1 MDAKPQKASNFLL
14 DVTINKFILK
24 EVGCMQEMFIHAEE
38 VRKLLGISRSKAYGI
53 VRQLN
58 DELKER
64 GLITLNDKVSRKY
77 FMEKIYGSENAD
89 KQ

>member
-1 MDAKPQKASNFLL
+1 
-14 DVTINKFILK
+14 
-24 EVGCMQEMFIHAEE
+24 MQEMFIHAEE
-38 VRKLLGISRSKAYGI
+38 VRELLGISRSKAYGI

-64 GLITLNDKVSRKY
+64 GLITLNGKVSRKY
-77 FMEKIYGSENAD
+77 FMEKIYGSDNVY

>member
-1 MDAKPQKASNFLL
+1 MEAKPQEPSNFLL
-14 DVTINKFILK
+14 DVTINNFILK

-38 VRKLLGISRSKAYGI
+38 VRELLGISRSKAYGI

-64 GLITLNDKVSRKY
+64 GLITLNGKVSRKY
-77 FMEKIYGSENAD
+77 FMEKIYGSDNAD

>member
-1 MDAKPQKASNFLL
+1 MYAG
-14 DVTINKFILK
+14 DVYSCRRSKRT
-24 EVGCMQEMFIHAEE
+24 
-38 VRKLLGISRSKAYGI
+38 VRISRSKAYGV

-64 GLITLNDKVSRKY
+64 GLITLNGKVSRKY
-77 FMEKIYGSENAD
+77 FMEKIYGSDNVD